1 MSPKT
6 DRIAELYNDDN
17 RRAHEMLVHAR
28 KMEDGLSGWQSD
40 IQCRGHW
47 EAQRKYGQQ
56 TQPTNDPSS
65 ATGRK

>member
-28 KMEDGLSGWQSD
+28 KMEEGLYAAVRELERVNNIKDGQPIVSHNLLYNLSGLL
-40 IQCRGHW
+40 
-47 EAQRKYGQQ
+47 A
-56 TQPTNDPSS
+56 
-65 ATGRK
+65 